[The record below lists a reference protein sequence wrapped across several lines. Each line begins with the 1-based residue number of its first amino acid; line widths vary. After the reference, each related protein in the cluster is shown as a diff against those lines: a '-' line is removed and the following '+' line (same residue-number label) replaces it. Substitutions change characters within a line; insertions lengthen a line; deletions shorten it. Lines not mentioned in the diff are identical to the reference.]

1 MERMATISNPPIPP
15 YPIPETTMTAR
26 KQSPSSASRRH
37 FLRASGVILA
47 LPAMESLG
55 GRIFAQD
62 SAVGTLPGKPAGDER
77 PMRMVCIGNLL
88 GFYPE
93 AFFPKKSGSDYRLPE
108 SIESLT
114 PHQKEFTIF
123 SGLDHG
129 VKGGHFAMSSFLSGV
144 RTADAK
150 GMPEGNITIDQRA
163 AETLGGSTRFPTLT
177 LGSESGIHGGCL
189 MSWTR
194 SGTRV
199 PPISTPR
206 ELFRKLFVSDDAAD
220 VAASLDRLE
229 LKDSILDAVQGDAK
243 SLQRQLGQRDKEK
256 LDEYFTSVRDV
267 EKQIEL
273 RRKWAHVSKPAP
285 EMDEPKNNDFVSDL
299 PVMYDLI
306 ALALQTD
313 STRIATLEIGGD
325 FEANAFDLKSGYH
338 ALSHHGMREEAIQAL
353 IKMERYQ
360 TEQFARFLAKLK
372 SIEDGSGTLLDHSM
386 ILFGSGMGNA
396 NAHTNSNLPII
407 LGGGGFKHGEHK
419 AYPMKGLDR
428 QPLCN
433 LYLSMLQRFGVEI
446 DKFGTS
452 SSTLTGLA

>member
-1 MERMATISNPPIPP
+1 MN
-15 YPIPETTMTAR
+15 
-26 KQSPSSASRRH
+26 SAFNRRF
-37 FLRASGVILA
+37 FLRSTGISMA
-47 LPAMESLG
+47 LPFLESLT
-55 GRIFAQD
+55 GRV
-62 SAVGTLPGKPAGDER
+62 SAKAAAASS

-88 GFYPE
+88 GFYPP
-93 AFFPKKSGSDYRLPE
+93 AFFPTKTGADYELPD
-108 SIESLT
+108 SVQALK
-114 PHQKEFTIF
+114 PHQKDFTLY

-144 RTADAK
+144 RTAEAK
-150 GMPEGNITIDQRA
+150 GMPEGNITLDQRA
-163 AETLGGSTRFPTLT
+163 AETLGGATRFPTLA

-206 ELFRKLFVSDDAAD
+206 ELFRKLFVSDGAAD
-220 VAASLDRLE
+220 IAASLDRLDM
-229 LKDSILDAVQGDAK
+229 KGSILDAVQGDAK
-243 SLQRQLGQRDKEK
+243 SLQRHLVQRDKEK

-273 RRKWAHVSKPAP
+273 RRKWAHVPKPEAKI
-285 EMDEPKNNDFVSDL
+285 DEPNNKDFVSDL

-325 FEANAFDLKSGYH
+325 FEAAAFGLNGGYH
-338 ALSHHGMREEAIQAL
+338 GLSHHGQREDAIKGL

-360 TEQFARFLAKLK
+360 VEQFARFLEKLK
-372 SIEDGSGTLLDHSM
+372 SIQDGGGTLLDHSM
-386 ILFGSGMGNA
+386 VLFGSGMGNA
-396 NAHTNSNLPII
+396 NSHQNTNLPII
-407 LGGGGFKHGEHK
+407 LAGGGFKHGEHK
-419 AYPMKGLDR
+419 AYPANGMGK

-433 LYLSMLQRFGVEI
+433 LYLSMLQRFGAEV
-446 DKFGTS
+446 DAFGTS
-452 SSTLTGLA
+452 TGTLPGLSA

>member
-1 MERMATISNPPIPP
+1 
-15 YPIPETTMTAR
+15 MT
-26 KQSPSSASRRH
+26 STFSRRF
-37 FLRASGVILA
+37 FLRSTGISMA
-47 LPAMESLG
+47 LPFLESLT
-55 GRIFAQD
+55 GRV
-62 SAVGTLPGKPAGDER
+62 SAKAAAASP

-88 GFYPE
+88 GFYPP
-93 AFFPKKSGSDYRLPE
+93 AFFPTKTGADYELPD
-108 SIESLT
+108 SVQALK
-114 PHQKEFTIF
+114 PHQKDFTIF

-150 GMPEGNITIDQRA
+150 GMPEGNITLDQRA
-163 AETLGGSTRFPTLT
+163 AETLGGATRFPTLA

-206 ELFRKLFVSDDAAD
+206 ELFRKLFVSDGAAD
-220 VAASLDRLE
+220 IAASLDRLDM
-229 LKDSILDAVQGDAK
+229 KGSILDAVQGDAK
-243 SLQRQLGQRDKEK
+243 SLQRQLVQRDKEK

-273 RRKWAHVSKPAP
+273 RRKWAHVPKPEAKI
-285 EMDEPKNNDFVSDL
+285 DEPNNKDFVSDL

-325 FEANAFDLKSGYH
+325 FEASAFGLNGGYH
-338 ALSHHGMREEAIQAL
+338 GLSHHGQREDAIKGL

-360 TEQFARFLAKLK
+360 VEQFARFLEKLK
-372 SIEDGSGTLLDHSM
+372 SIQDGGGTLLDHSM
-386 ILFGSGMGNA
+386 VLFGSGMGNA
-396 NAHTNSNLPII
+396 NSHQNTNLPII
-407 LGGGGFKHGEHK
+407 LAGGGLKHGEHK
-419 AYPMKGLDR
+419 AYPANGLGK

-433 LYLSMLQRFGVEI
+433 LYLSMLQRFGAEV
-446 DKFGTS
+446 DAFGTS
-452 SSTLTGLA
+452 TGTLSGLSA

>member
-1 MERMATISNPPIPP
+1 MNSTFN
-15 YPIPETTMTAR
+15 
-26 KQSPSSASRRH
+26 RRF
-37 FLRASGVILA
+37 FLRSTGISMA
-47 LPAMESLG
+47 LPFLESLT
-55 GRIFAQD
+55 GRV
-62 SAVGTLPGKPAGDER
+62 SAKAAAASS

-88 GFYPE
+88 GFYPP
-93 AFFPKKSGSDYRLPE
+93 AFFPTKAGADYELPD
-108 SIESLT
+108 SVQALK
-114 PHQKEFTIF
+114 PHQKDFTLY

-144 RTADAK
+144 RTAEAK
-150 GMPEGNITIDQRA
+150 GMPEGNITLDQRA
-163 AETLGGSTRFPTLT
+163 AETLGGATRFPTLA

-206 ELFRKLFVSDDAAD
+206 ELFRKLFVSDGAAD
-220 VAASLDRLE
+220 IAASLDRLDM
-229 LKDSILDAVQGDAK
+229 KGSILDAVQGDAK
-243 SLQRQLGQRDKEK
+243 SLQRQLVQRDKEK

-273 RRKWAHVSKPAP
+273 RRKWAHVPKPEAKI
-285 EMDEPKNNDFVSDL
+285 DEPNNKDFVSDL

-325 FEANAFDLKSGYH
+325 FEAAAFGLNGGYH
-338 ALSHHGMREEAIQAL
+338 GLSHHGQREDAIKGL

-360 TEQFARFLAKLK
+360 VEQFARFLEKLK
-372 SIEDGSGTLLDHSM
+372 SIQDGGGTLLDHSM
-386 ILFGSGMGNA
+386 VLFGSGMGNA
-396 NAHTNSNLPII
+396 NSHQNTNLPII
-407 LGGGGFKHGEHK
+407 LAGGGIKHGEHK
-419 AYPMKGLDR
+419 AYPANGMGK

-433 LYLSMLQRFGVEI
+433 LYLSMLQRFGAEV
-446 DKFGTS
+446 DAFGTS
-452 SSTLTGLA
+452 TGTLPGLSA

>member
-1 MERMATISNPPIPP
+1 
-15 YPIPETTMTAR
+15 MT
-26 KQSPSSASRRH
+26 SAFNRRF
-37 FLRASGVILA
+37 FLRSTGISMA
-47 LPAMESLG
+47 LPFLESLT
-55 GRIFAQD
+55 GRV
-62 SAVGTLPGKPAGDER
+62 SAKAAAASS

-88 GFYPE
+88 GFYPP
-93 AFFPKKSGSDYRLPE
+93 AFFPTKTGADYDLPD
-108 SIESLT
+108 SVQALK
-114 PHQKEFTIF
+114 PHQKDFTLY

-150 GMPEGNITIDQRA
+150 GMPEGNITLDQRA
-163 AETLGGSTRFPTLT
+163 AETLGGATRFPTLA

-206 ELFRKLFVSDDAAD
+206 ELFRKLFVSDGAAD
-220 VAASLDRLE
+220 IAASLDRLDM
-229 LKDSILDAVQGDAK
+229 KGSILDAVQGDAK
-243 SLQRQLGQRDKEK
+243 SLQRQLVQRDKEK

-273 RRKWAHVSKPAP
+273 RRKWAHVPKPEAKI
-285 EMDEPKNNDFVSDL
+285 DEPNNKDFVSDL

-325 FEANAFDLKSGYH
+325 FEAAAFGLNGGYH
-338 ALSHHGMREEAIQAL
+338 GLSHHGQREDAIKGL

-360 TEQFARFLAKLK
+360 VEQFARFLEKLK
-372 SIEDGSGTLLDHSM
+372 SIQDGGGTLLDHSM
-386 ILFGSGMGNA
+386 VLFGSGMGNA
-396 NAHTNSNLPII
+396 NSHQNTNLPII
-407 LGGGGFKHGEHK
+407 LAGGGIKHGEHK
-419 AYPMKGLDR
+419 AYPANGLGK

-433 LYLSMLQRFGVEI
+433 LYLSMLQRFGAEV
-446 DKFGTS
+446 DAFGTS
-452 SSTLTGLA
+452 TGTLSGLL

>member
-1 MERMATISNPPIPP
+1 
-15 YPIPETTMTAR
+15 MT
-26 KQSPSSASRRH
+26 SAFNRRF
-37 FLRASGVILA
+37 FLRSTGISMA
-47 LPAMESLG
+47 LPFLESLT
-55 GRIFAQD
+55 GRV
-62 SAVGTLPGKPAGDER
+62 SAKAAAASP

-88 GFYPE
+88 GFYPP
-93 AFFPKKSGSDYRLPE
+93 AFFPTKTGADYDLPD
-108 SIESLT
+108 SLQALK
-114 PHQKEFTIF
+114 PHQKDFTLY

-150 GMPEGNITIDQRA
+150 GMPEGNITLDQRA
-163 AETLGGSTRFPTLT
+163 AETLGGATRFPTLA

-189 MSWTR
+189 LSWTR

-199 PPISTPR
+199 PPIATPR
-206 ELFRKLFVSDDAAD
+206 ELFRKLFVSDGAAD
-220 VAASLDRLE
+220 IAASLDRLDM
-229 LKDSILDAVQGDAK
+229 KGSILDAVQGDAK
-243 SLQRQLGQRDKEK
+243 SLQRQLVQRDKEK

-273 RRKWAHVSKPAP
+273 RRKWAHVPKPEAKI
-285 EMDEPKNNDFVSDL
+285 DEPDNKDFVSDL

-325 FEANAFDLKSGYH
+325 FEASAFNLNGGYH
-338 ALSHHGMREEAIQAL
+338 GLSHHGQRPDAIAGL

-360 TEQFARFLAKLK
+360 VEQFARFLEKLK
-372 SIEDGSGTLLDHSM
+372 SIQDGGGTLLDHSM
-386 ILFGSGMGNA
+386 VLFGSGMGNA
-396 NAHTNSNLPII
+396 NSHQNTNLPII
-407 LGGGGFKHGEHK
+407 LAGGGLKHGEHK
-419 AYPMKGLDR
+419 AYPAKGLGK

-433 LYLSMLQRFGVEI
+433 LYLSMLQRFGAEV

-452 SSTLTGLA
+452 SGTLI

>member
-1 MERMATISNPPIPP
+1 
-15 YPIPETTMTAR
+15 MT
-26 KQSPSSASRRH
+26 SAFNRRF
-37 FLRASGVILA
+37 FLRSTGISMA
-47 LPAMESLG
+47 LPFLESLT
-55 GRIFAQD
+55 GRV
-62 SAVGTLPGKPAGDER
+62 SAKATAASS

-88 GFYPE
+88 GFYPP
-93 AFFPKKSGSDYRLPE
+93 AFFPTKTGADYDLPD
-108 SIESLT
+108 SVQALK
-114 PHQKEFTIF
+114 PHQKDFTLY

-150 GMPEGNITIDQRA
+150 GMPEGNITLDQRA
-163 AETLGGSTRFPTLT
+163 AETLGGATRFPTLA

-206 ELFRKLFVSDDAAD
+206 ELFRKLFVSDGSAD
-220 VAASLDRLE
+220 IAASLDRLDM
-229 LKDSILDAVQGDAK
+229 KGSILDAVQGDAK
-243 SLQRQLGQRDKEK
+243 SLQRQLVQRDKEK

-273 RRKWAHVSKPAP
+273 RRKWAHVPKPEAKI
-285 EMDEPKNNDFVSDL
+285 DEPNNKDFVSDL

-325 FEANAFDLKSGYH
+325 FEAAAFGLNGGYH
-338 ALSHHGMREEAIQAL
+338 GLSHHGQREDAIKGL

-360 TEQFARFLAKLK
+360 VEQFARFLEKLK
-372 SIEDGSGTLLDHSM
+372 SIQDGGGTLLDHSM
-386 ILFGSGMGNA
+386 VLFGSGMGNA
-396 NAHTNSNLPII
+396 NSHQNTNLPII
-407 LGGGGFKHGEHK
+407 LAGGGIKHGEHK
-419 AYPMKGLDR
+419 AYPVNGLGK

-433 LYLSMLQRFGVEI
+433 LYLSMLQRFGAEV
-446 DKFGTS
+446 DAFGTS
-452 SSTLTGLA
+452 TGTLSGLL

>member
-1 MERMATISNPPIPP
+1 MNSTFN
-15 YPIPETTMTAR
+15 
-26 KQSPSSASRRH
+26 RRF
-37 FLRASGVILA
+37 FLRSTGISMA
-47 LPAMESLG
+47 LPFLESLT
-55 GRIFAQD
+55 GRV
-62 SAVGTLPGKPAGDER
+62 SAKAAAASS

-88 GFYPE
+88 GFYPP
-93 AFFPKKSGSDYRLPE
+93 AFFPTKAGADYELPD
-108 SIESLT
+108 SVQALK
-114 PHQKEFTIF
+114 PHQKDFTLY

-144 RTADAK
+144 RTAEAK
-150 GMPEGNITIDQRA
+150 GMPEGNITLDQRA
-163 AETLGGSTRFPTLT
+163 AETLGGATRFPTLA

-206 ELFRKLFVSDDAAD
+206 ELFRKLFVSDGAAD
-220 VAASLDRLE
+220 IAASLDRLDM
-229 LKDSILDAVQGDAK
+229 KGSILDAVQGDAK
-243 SLQRQLGQRDKEK
+243 SLQRQLVQRDKEK

-273 RRKWAHVSKPAP
+273 RRKWAHLPKPEAKI
-285 EMDEPKNNDFVSDL
+285 DEPNNKDFVSDL

-325 FEANAFDLKSGYH
+325 FEAAAFGLNGGYH
-338 ALSHHGMREEAIQAL
+338 GLSHHGQREDAIKGL

-360 TEQFARFLAKLK
+360 VEQFARFLEKLK
-372 SIEDGSGTLLDHSM
+372 SIQDGGGTLLDHSM
-386 ILFGSGMGNA
+386 VLFGSGMGNA
-396 NAHTNSNLPII
+396 NSHQNTNLPII
-407 LGGGGFKHGEHK
+407 LAGGGIKHGEHK
-419 AYPMKGLDR
+419 AYPANGMGK

-433 LYLSMLQRFGVEI
+433 LYLSMLQRFGAEV
-446 DKFGTS
+446 DAFGTS
-452 SSTLTGLA
+452 TGTLPGLSA

>member
-1 MERMATISNPPIPP
+1 MPFSIH
-15 YPIPETTMTAR
+15 
-26 KQSPSSASRRH
+26 RRH
-37 FLRASGVILA
+37 FLRATGISMA
-47 LPAMESLG
+47 LPFLESLRG
-55 GRIFAQD
+55 SL
-62 SAVGTLPGKPAGDER
+62 SAKAAAASS

-88 GFYPE
+88 GFYPP
-93 AFFPKKSGSDYRLPE
+93 AFFPTKTGADYELPE
-108 SIESLT
+108 SIEGLK
-114 PHQKEFTIF
+114 PHQKDFTLY

-150 GMPEGNITIDQRA
+150 AMPEGNITLDQRA
-163 AETLGGSTRFPTLT
+163 AETLGGATRFPTLA

-199 PPISTPR
+199 PPIATPR
-206 ELFRKLFVSDDAAD
+206 ELFRKLFVSDGAKDI
-220 VAASLDRLE
+220 AASLDHLDM
-229 LKDSILDAVQGDAK
+229 KNSILDAVQGDAK
-243 SLQRQLGQRDKEK
+243 SLQRNLTQRDKDK

-273 RRKWAHVSKPAP
+273 RRQWAHVPKPEAKI
-285 EMDEPKNNDFVSDL
+285 EEPKNTDFVSDL

-325 FEANAFDLKSGYH
+325 FEASAFGLNGGYH
-338 ALSHHGMREEAIQAL
+338 GLSHHGQREDAIKGL

-360 TEQFARFLAKLK
+360 VEQFARFLAKLK
-372 SIEDGSGTLLDHSM
+372 SIQDGSGTLFDHSM

-396 NAHTNSNLPII
+396 NSHTNTNLPII
-407 LGGGGFKHGEHK
+407 LAGGGLKHGEHK
-419 AYPMKGLDR
+419 AYPAKGLGKK
-428 QPLCN
+428 PLCN
-433 LYLSMLQRFGVEI
+433 LYLSMLHRFGAEVEA
-446 DKFGTS
+446 FGTS
-452 SSTLTGLA
+452 TGTLI

>member
-1 MERMATISNPPIPP
+1 MTSAFNRRFFLRSTGISMALPFLESLTGRVSAKAAMQSPPI
-15 YPIPETTMTAR
+15 
-26 KQSPSSASRRH
+26 
-37 FLRASGVILA
+37 
-47 LPAMESLG
+47 
-55 GRIFAQD
+55 
-62 SAVGTLPGKPAGDER
+62 
-77 PMRMVCIGNLL
+77 RMVCIGNLL
-88 GFYPE
+88 GFYPP
-93 AFFPKKSGSDYRLPE
+93 AFFPTKTGSDYDLPD
-108 SIESLT
+108 SVQALK
-114 PHQKEFTIF
+114 PHQKDFTLY

-150 GMPEGNITIDQRA
+150 GMPEGNITLDQRA
-163 AETLGGSTRFPTLT
+163 AETLGGATRFPTLA

-206 ELFRKLFVSDDAAD
+206 ELFRKLFVSDGAAD
-220 VAASLDRLE
+220 IAASLDRLDM
-229 LKDSILDAVQGDAK
+229 KGSILDAVQGDAK
-243 SLQRQLGQRDKEK
+243 SLQRHLVQRDKEK

-273 RRKWAHVSKPAP
+273 RRKWAHVPKPEAKI
-285 EMDEPKNNDFVSDL
+285 DEPNNKDFVSDL

-325 FEANAFDLKSGYH
+325 FEAAAFGLNGGYH
-338 ALSHHGMREEAIQAL
+338 GLSHHGQREDAIKGL

-360 TEQFARFLAKLK
+360 VEQFARFLEKLK
-372 SIEDGSGTLLDHSM
+372 SIQDGGGTLLDHSM
-386 ILFGSGMGNA
+386 VLFGSGMGNA
-396 NAHTNSNLPII
+396 NSHQNTNLPII
-407 LGGGGFKHGEHK
+407 LAGGGLKHGEHK
-419 AYPMKGLDR
+419 AYPANGSGK

-433 LYLSMLQRFGVEI
+433 LYLSMLQRFGAEV

-452 SSTLTGLA
+452 TGTLTGLL